1 MKTLD
6 EVISQTLAW
15 ESGKMGWM
23 VMLGVVVDGDVG
35 GGGGDGWRGEGR
47 VKHIFGV

>member
-1 MKTLD
+1 MKTRD

-23 VMLGVVVDGDVG
+23 VMLGVVVMWVMVVMG
-35 GGGGDGWRGEGR
+35 GGGRGG
-47 VKHIFGV
+47 